1 MANYSVNAEQL
12 TEGAL
17 VLVRGKLG
25 FARLTRLIEGAEL
38 QASDARRAQNGMN
51 PIGVPHTTATIT
63 AAEVIYKDPTNP
75 TLEERFVAER
85 RYTSK
90 KRPETGANY
99 SIDSKG
105 RNLPVIAIP
114 NGDGQVIQD
123 TSGQELTQGLDV
135 TLALRVYKP
144 KTYNKRG
151 LSLDQV
157 IVNEEVKY
165 YGGSTS
171 TSTSTSELAARGI
184 IFAAPPQAVQA
195 GQNAPIGEAAP
206 IDTTNVADIGS
217 GTVID
222 ENGFAFP
229 SPAVT
234 PAQTT
239 QPVQVRAQPVATAA
253 PVTIQ
258 SVAQAPVQPAE
269 TTEEQI
275 ARLMSENATLK
286 DAGSAIG
293 VPVPGNP
300 WANDSHDAQPAGIT
314 YRA

>member
-1 MANYSVNAEQL
+1 MANNYTVNADEL

-38 QASDARRAQNGMN
+38 QTSDARKTQNGMN
-51 PIGVPHTTATIT
+51 PVGVPHTTATVT
-63 AAEVIYKDPTNP
+63 HAEVICKDPAAP

-85 RYTSK
+85 RYASK

-99 SIDSKG
+99 TIDSKG

-114 NGDGQVIQD
+114 NGEGQVVQD
-123 TSGQELTQGLDV
+123 TSGQELAQGLDV
-135 TLALRVYKP
+135 MLVLRVYKP

-157 IVNEEVKY
+157 IVNEPVKY
-165 YGGSTS
+165 YGGNTN
-171 TSTSTSELAARGI
+171 TAELAARGI
-184 IFAAPPQAVQA
+184 VFAAPPQAVQA
-195 GQNAPIGEAAP
+195 GVNAPAGEPASV
-206 IDTTNVADIGS
+206 DTATVADAGT

-229 SPAVT
+229 APAAHPVQ
-234 PAQTT
+234 PA
-239 QPVQVRAQPVATAA
+239 QPVQVQAQPVATSA
-253 PVTIQ
+253 PIASQSMAQTPAQ
-258 SVAQAPVQPAE
+258 SVE
-269 TTEEQI
+269 TPEEQI
-275 ARLMSENATLK
+275 ARLLRENAALK

-293 VPVPGNP
+293 APMPGNP
-300 WANDSHDAQPAGIT
+300 WADNQPAPAGIT
-314 YRA
+314 YRG